1 MTLNLT
7 TLSDSFTTQFPLHLE
22 TYQAYSPCVL
32 ILYDPDPYNSTE
44 GSGTNVYSNEF
55 WISNT
60 NNSAGQTWSIHNKA
74 PAAGIEL
81 NPNADSAAVHS
92 QVVGG
97 VGTYMMSL
105 GAVAVMLS
113 LL

>member
-1 MTLNLT
+1 VTLNLAT
-7 TLSDSFTTQFPLHLE
+7 ISDSFTTQSPLHLE

-32 ILYDPDPYNSTE
+32 ILHDPDPYNSTE
-44 GSGTNVYSNEF
+44 GGGTNVYSNEF

-60 NNSAGQTWSIHNKA
+60 KNSAGQTWSINNKA
-74 PAAGIEL
+74 PTAGLEL

-92 QVVGG
+92 PVTGG

-105 GAVAVMLS
+105 GAVAAMLS